1 MTTFLEESK
10 EKLEAVLDEYFPKI
24 EEEGEEKRLNKRGA
38 ALMLYSEAVLL
49 LTLQRKQMRE
59 KIENCRLTYTADDAD
74 YEKNYPWNMQKAH
87 DQTLSDILNALNKE

>member
-59 KIENCRLTYTADDAD
+59 
-74 YEKNYPWNMQKAH
+74 MVQKKLETWGGQNGKEA
-87 DQTLSDILNALNKE
+87 LSDVLNVLDKE